1 MLETMLLTHSILV
14 KAFLGFLVLGLLV
27 PMMTKTEPLGFKKAS
42 FIYTM
47 IFQAIITMIVFS
59 GIIAMVSGEIPFT
72 VSTGIMVGVFA
83 LMMALEIVKHKR
95 IKKSNT
101 EEEETFTMLRGGFFK
116 TGILNILILMAM
128 VVLMILKSKG
138 VVSI

>member
-1 MLETMLLTHSILV
+1 MLETMLMTHSILV

-27 PMMTKTEPLGFKKAS
+27 PIMTKTKPLGFKKAS

-47 IFQAIITMIVFS
+47 IFQAIITMIVFA
-59 GIIAMVSGEIPFT
+59 GIIAMVSGDIPFA
-72 VSTGIMVGVFA
+72 VNTGIMVGVFA
-83 LMMALEIVKHKR
+83 IMMAIEIVKHKR

-101 EEEETFTMLRGGFFK
+101 EDEETFKVLRGSFLK
-116 TGILNILILMAM
+116 AGILNIVILMAM

>member
-14 KAFLGFLVLGLLV
+14 KAFLGFLVLGLFI
-27 PMMTKTEPLGFKKAS
+27 PMMKKNNPLGFKKSS

-47 IFQAIITMIVFS
+47 IFQAIMTMIVFV
-59 GIIAMVSGEIPFT
+59 GVIAMVSAEIPFAMNT
-72 VSTGIMVGVFA
+72 AIMIGVFSI
-83 LMMALEIVKHKR
+83 MMALEIVKYKS

-101 EEEETFTMLRGGFFK
+101 EDEDTFKTLRGSFLK
-116 TGILNILILMAM
+116 TGILNIIILMGM
-128 VVLMILKSKG
+128 VVLMILKAKG

>member
-14 KAFLGFLVLGLLV
+14 KAFLGFLVLGLFI
-27 PMMTKTEPLGFKKAS
+27 PMMKKNNPLGFKKSS

-47 IFQAIITMIVFS
+47 IFQAIMTMIVFV
-59 GIIAMVSGEIPFT
+59 GVIAMVSAEIPFAMNT
-72 VSTGIMVGVFA
+72 AIMIGVFSI
-83 LMMALEIVKHKR
+83 MMALEIVKYKS

-101 EEEETFTMLRGGFFK
+101 EDEDTFKTLRGSFLK
-116 TGILNILILMAM
+116 TGILNIIILMGM
-128 VVLMILKSKG
+128 VVLMILKAKD